1 MKRIIL
7 VHVFL
12 LMFPPT
18 ALSQG
23 RNNLWMMGYGGLTP
37 PTLLGGIDVNFSSG
51 QPIISYIP
59 REMEFKRA
67 VSTIT
72 DNSGNLLFVTN
83 GFYIAD
89 ATGDT
94 MQNGSGLN
102 PSVYTSWYP
111 DGLPP
116 VQMNII
122 IPYPDNNNLYYLFH
136 KTIDDPFGALLTKYL
151 YYSIIDMSLNSGFGA
166 VTTKNQVLLNDSLCK
181 GNLTACKHANGR
193 DWWLIFHKAYSTTY
207 YTYLITP
214 NGIDGPYSQSIG
226 IIRENDLGQAVF
238 SPDGTHFA
246 CYNLRNSYPSH
257 LEVFNF
263 DRCTGLLSNAVHIAI
278 NDSSTAVGVAFSPN
292 SKYLYVSSTNYVYQF
307 DVTAA
312 SIPTTQATVA
322 VWDGFY
328 SPNPPFG
335 TYFDIAQL
343 APDGKIYISTGNSTL
358 HLHVINQPDSAGI
371 VCDLVQHGIP
381 LPAFNYNSL
390 PNHPNYFLGA
400 LAGSPCDSLTSQNND
415 QAYDF
420 RFGVYPNPNT
430 GVFNIG
436 YQLPQNTSGILEIYD
451 VNGSL
456 IWSRT
461 LPVWSTF
468 QKIVLSDKFAS
479 GIYLI
484 VIKAGIC
491 YSTRKFI
498 IDKN

>member
-12 LMFPPT
+12 LMFQPT

-51 QPIISYIP
+51 QPIISYVP

-72 DNSGNLLFVTN
+72 DSSGNLLFVTN
-83 GFYIAD
+83 GFYITD
-89 ATGDT
+89 ASGDT

-102 PSVYTSWYP
+102 PSIYTSWYP

-116 VQMNII
+116 PQMNII
-122 IPYPDNNNLYYLFH
+122 LPDPGQSNIYHLFH
-136 KTIDDPFGALLTKYL
+136 CTLDDPPSSIITRFL
-151 YYSIIDMSLNSGFGA
+151 YHSIIDMNSNGGFGA
-166 VTTKNQVLLNDSLCK
+166 VITKNQVVFNDSLN
-181 GNLTACKHANGR
+181 GGRITACKHANGR
-193 DWWLIFHKAYSTTY
+193 DWWIMVHKANTNIYHK
-207 YTYLITP
+207 YLLTP
-214 NGIDGPYSQSIG
+214 YGLFGPFSQSIG
-226 IIRENDLGQAVF
+226 SIRYIDLGQAAF
-238 SPDGTHFA
+238 SFSGEYFA
-246 CYNLRNSYPSH
+246 WYSAVDDLDIFR
-257 LEVFNF
+257 F
-263 DRCTGLLSNAVHIAI
+263 DRCTGMLSNPIHVTI
-278 NDSSTAVGVAFSPN
+278 NDSATVLGVAFSP
-292 SKYLYVSSTNYVYQF
+292 SSQFLYVSSTNYVYQF

-312 SIPTTQATVA
+312 NIQGTQTTVA
-322 VWDGFY
+322 VWDSFY

-343 APDGKIYISTGNSTL
+343 APDGKIYIATGNSTL
-358 HLHVINQPDSAGI
+358 HLHVINQPDSAGLA
-371 VCDLVQHGIP
+371 CDLVQHGIP

-400 LAGSPCDSLTSQNND
+400 LIGSPCDSLTGINDD
-415 QAYDF
+415 QAFDF
-420 RFGVYPNPNT
+420 KFGVYPNPNS

-436 YQLPQNTSGILEIYD
+436 YQLPQNTAGVLEFYD

-456 IWSRT
+456 IWSRP
-461 LPVWSTF
+461 LPAWSTF
-468 QKIVLSDKFAS
+468 QKILLSDKITS

-484 VIKAGIC
+484 ALKAGNG
-491 YSTRKFI
+491 YSTRKLM